1 MVTPQARLMRWRTTA
16 NVVWSIIGVLV
27 LLVAAGIAFGRVAG
41 ALGPFVVAFLIVF
54 LLQGAVSGLE
64 RRGMSRTWAV
74 VSCFCATLVGVSLIA
89 VFLVPPAVR
98 QIVEFA
104 EAVPGYVREGETVL
118 SALQQQYSDITV
130 PEGLSSTVGAVADSV
145 SDTVVSTG
153 RAVAQGVLIVGS
165 GVAAVFFNFFLALV
179 IAFWTL
185 KDMPKIRRE
194 LRVLAGD
201 KYEDDLEN
209 LVGTVVRV
217 VGGYLRGQTIVSLIT
232 GLIAWIGLS
241 IIGFRYALVL
251 AIITVI
257 LNFVPYLGP
266 IVSGFIAGVV
276 GLFTSPLTA
285 VLAIVVI
292 IAAQQLTDLLVTPR
306 VMSEQVDLHPTL
318 VVFSL
323 LIGGTLFG
331 FWGMVFAI
339 PTAATVKGLF
349 VYYYERRTNTLLAT
363 QDGAL
368 FRSNACE
375 DDTDACDS
383 ADAAGSPVDLE
394 SSE

>member
-27 LLVAAGIAFGRVAG
+27 LLVAAGMAFGRVSG

-54 LLQGAVSGLE
+54 LLQGAVTNLE
-64 RRGMSRTWAV
+64 RRGIPRTWAV
-74 VSCFCATLVGVSLIA
+74 ASCFVATLLGASLVA

-104 EAVPGYVREGETVL
+104 EAVPGYMREGETVL
-118 SALQQQYSDITV
+118 SALQQRYGDISV

-145 SDTVVSTG
+145 SGTVVSTG
-153 RAVAQGVLIVGS
+153 RAVAQGVLILGS
-165 GVAAVFFNFFLALV
+165 GVATLFFNFFLALV

-241 IIGFRYALVL
+241 LIGIRYALVL
-251 AIITVI
+251 AIITFI

-266 IVSGFIAGVV
+266 IVSGFIAGIV
-276 GLFTSPLTA
+276 GLLTSPLTA
-285 VLAIVVI
+285 VLAVVVI
-292 IAAQQLTDLLVTPR
+292 IAAQQLTDLVVTPR

-339 PTAATVKGLF
+339 PIAATVKGLF

-368 FRSNACE
+368 FRSNVC
-375 DDTDACDS
+375 DDDS
-383 ADAAGSPVDLE
+383 DECVPNETADAPADQE
-394 SSE
+394 